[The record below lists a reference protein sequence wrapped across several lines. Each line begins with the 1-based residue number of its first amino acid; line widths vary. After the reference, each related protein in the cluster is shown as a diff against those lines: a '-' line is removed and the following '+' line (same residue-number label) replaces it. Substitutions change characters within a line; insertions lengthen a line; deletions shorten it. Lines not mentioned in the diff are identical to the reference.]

1 MLNKTG
7 IYFKKRMHSFQY
19 AINGLKEFISSEHH
33 ARIHIL
39 LMLAAIAFGLLLKIN
54 NTEWLML
61 IVVISMVFISE
72 MINTSIE
79 KICNYIQPEIHPD
92 IKIIKDISAGAV
104 MIASLGALIIGC
116 IIFLPNIINR

>member
-7 IYFKKRMHSFQY
+7 IYFKRRMHSFQY

-92 IKIIKDISAGAV
+92 IMIIKDISAGAV
-104 MIASLGALIIGC
+104 MIASLVALIIGC
-116 IIFLPNIINR
+116 IIFLPIIICR